1 MRAVRPSSAWLLP
14 ALALLLCWPAV
25 SGGAYFERD
34 VNLVWLSQVEVL
46 KRSWLGGAW
55 PTWDPWTGFGQPQLA
70 NPSVQTLYPPTWLNL
85 LLSPATYYSLYV
97 FAHLSLAGL
106 GARALARRL
115 GMQDT
120 PALAAGAIYMASG
133 PVLSLV
139 NVWHHL
145 AGAAFLP
152 WVLVAAL
159 EAMEVESAAR
169 VLPWSV
175 LPALQIVAGS
185 PDLCLWSWLVA
196 LPLVF
201 YGPQPLAR
209 LGRLSLLG
217 AGAAVLGAGQWLATL
232 EAAFGSARL
241 ELSEAKRTFWSVHP
255 MALVQLFVPV
265 SNADLAAS
273 DPGGSPPFE
282 LASPFLKSVYLGLAT
297 LPLAAAGFSHP
308 HRLRSWAIGSGSLAL
323 LFALGRHTPVQAL
336 ATLLL
341 PFLGILRYPAKA
353 MPVFALAWALG
364 FGLGVAAA
372 RRDRPRWTIVG
383 ALAVS
388 TLALAAGQAGRV
400 SAAVAVAAGALVL
413 GGWRRSIELAAILA
427 VGELA
432 FAHRDTNP
440 TMERRLFAARPAVLN
455 QLPAGSRLHAWDYV
469 MPVPGMVKPWPRRI
483 GVLQEHPAGYPAAV
497 GNALA
502 MREYLY
508 PPAAARFG
516 LFGSFDP
523 DLLDLGGR
531 RAYDMNLMARFYW
544 GAPAYARLLA
554 LGSVEHVLALHDEG
568 FETFERVALV
578 RGLFSEPIR
587 VYRPPVTLPRAHI
600 VSGVRVASE
609 PDAYR
614 LLVDPSFDAGRE
626 MILAQ
631 GADAGAGPALVGSA
645 SVTQIRADQ
654 VHVVAQV
661 DRPAYL
667 VLADAWDEGWR
678 ASIDGRPAA
687 VLRANVLFRA
697 VALPGGRHE
706 IVFAYEPWLLRVG
719 IAVSCLGVIGLLG
732 LAVARLQT
740 SRSGI

>member
-25 SGGAYFERD
+25 TGGAYFERD

-55 PTWDPWTGFGQPQLA
+55 PTWDPWTGFGQPLLA
-70 NPSVQTLYPPTWLNL
+70 NPSVQALYPPTWLNL

-115 GMQDT
+115 GMQNT

-145 AGAAFLP
+145 AGAALLP

-159 EAMEVESAAR
+159 EAMEAESAAR

-241 ELSEAKRTFWSVHP
+241 ELSEAKRAFWSVHP

-265 SNADLAAS
+265 SNADLAAA

-297 LPLAAAGFSHP
+297 LPLAAAGFAHP
-308 HRLRSWAIGSGSLAL
+308 HRFRSWAVGSGSLAL

-364 FGLGVAAA
+364 FGLGMAAA
-372 RRDRPRWTIVG
+372 RRDRPRWMIVG
-383 ALAVS
+383 ALGVS
-388 TLALAAGQAGRV
+388 TLALAAGPAGCV
-400 SAAVAVAAGALVL
+400 SAAVAVAAGALAL

-427 VGELA
+427 VAELA

-440 TMERRLFAARPAVLN
+440 TMEPHLFEERPAVLAE
-455 QLPAGSRLHAWDYV
+455 LPTGSRLHVWDYV
-469 MPVPGMVKPWPRRI
+469 MPVPGLVRQWPRRI
-483 GVLQEHPAGYPAAV
+483 SVLQEQPAGYAFEVA
-497 GNALA
+497 NALA

-508 PPAAARFG
+508 PPASSRFG

-531 RAYDMNLMARFYW
+531 RAYDMNLMARYYW
-544 GAPAYARLLA
+544 ASPAYARLLA
-554 LGSVEHVLALHDEG
+554 IGSVDRVLALHDEG
-568 FETFERVALV
+568 FEAFEQVGRVA
-578 RGLFSEPIR
+578 GLFSEPIR
-587 VYRPPVTLPRAHI
+587 IYRPPTTLPRARV
-600 VSGVRVASE
+600 VSGVRIVPE
-609 PDAYR
+609 PGAYR
-614 LLVDPSFDAGRE
+614 QLVDTSFDPEQALILPAGSE
-626 MILAQ
+626 IA
-631 GADAGAGPALVGSA
+631 ADAALDASA
-645 SVTQIRADQ
+645 TVTELRADR
-654 VHVVAQV
+654 VAIMAQAN
-661 DRPAYL
+661 RPAHL
-667 VLADAWDEGWR
+667 ILADAWEAGWR
-678 ASIDGRPAA
+678 ATIDGRATP

-697 VALPGGRHE
+697 VALTSGRHE
-706 IVFAYEPWLLRVG
+706 VLFTYRPPLLRAG
-719 IAVSCLGVIGLLG
+719 ITISG
-732 LAVARLQT
+732 LAVATFMALAVRWLLHHR
-740 SRSGI
+740 SRT

>member
-1 MRAVRPSSAWLLP
+1 
-14 ALALLLCWPAV
+14 
-25 SGGAYFERD
+25 
-34 VNLVWLSQVEVL
+34 
-46 KRSWLGGAW
+46 
-55 PTWDPWTGFGQPQLA
+55 
-70 NPSVQTLYPPTWLNL
+70 
-85 LLSPATYYSLYV
+85 
-97 FAHLSLAGL
+97 
-106 GARALARRL
+106 
-115 GMQDT
+115 
-120 PALAAGAIYMASG
+120 
-133 PVLSLV
+133 
-139 NVWHHL
+139 
-145 AGAAFLP
+145 
-152 WVLVAAL
+152 
-159 EAMEVESAAR
+159 
-169 VLPWSV
+169 V

-201 YGPQPLAR
+201 YGPQPFAR
-209 LGRLSLLG
+209 LRRLALLG

-232 EAAFGSARL
+232 EAAFGSARF

-255 MALVQLFVPV
+255 MTLVQLFVPV
-265 SNADLAAS
+265 SNADLA
-273 DPGGSPPFE
+273 DGHPGATPPFE

-297 LPLAAAGFSHP
+297 LPLAAAGFARP
-308 HRLRSWAIGSGSLAL
+308 HRLRPWAVGSGLFAL

-336 ATLLL
+336 ATLVL

-364 FGLGVAAA
+364 FGLGMAAA
-372 RRDRPRWTIVG
+372 RRDRPRGTILC
-383 ALAVS
+383 ALGVT
-388 TLALAAGQAGRV
+388 TLALAAGPVGRV
-400 SAAVAVAAGALVL
+400 SAAVAVLAGTLAL
-413 GGWRRSIELAAILA
+413 GGWRRGVELAAILA

-455 QLPAGSRLHAWDYV
+455 ELQAGSRLHAWDYV
-469 MPVPGMVKPWPRRI
+469 MPVPGMVKPWPSRI
-483 GVLQEHPAGYPAAV
+483 GVLQEHPAGYRAAV

-554 LGSVEHVLALHDEG
+554 LGSVDRVLALHDEG
-568 FETFERVALV
+568 FEAFERVALV

-587 VYRPPVTLPRAHI
+587 VYRPPVTLPRARL
-600 VSGVRVASE
+600 VSGVRVATE

-614 LLVDPSFDAGRE
+614 LLVDPAFDPERE
-626 MILAQ
+626 VILAQ
-631 GADAGAGPALVGSA
+631 GSNGIAEPALVGSA
-645 SVTQIRADQ
+645 SVTQIRADRVQ
-654 VHVVAQV
+654 VVTQV
-661 DRPAYL
+661 DRPAHL

-697 VALPGGRHE
+697 VALPSGRHE
-706 IVFAYEPWLLRVG
+706 IVFAYAPRLLRVG
-719 IAVSCLGVIGLLG
+719 VAVSSIGVVGLMG
-732 LAVARLQT
+732 LAVARLRT
-740 SRSGI
+740 RRSGI